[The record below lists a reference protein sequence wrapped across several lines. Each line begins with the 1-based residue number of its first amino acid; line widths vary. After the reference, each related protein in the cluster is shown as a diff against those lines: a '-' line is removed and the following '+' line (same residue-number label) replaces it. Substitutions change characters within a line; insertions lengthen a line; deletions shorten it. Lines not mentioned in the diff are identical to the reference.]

1 MPRKRE
7 TLPENYNADFPK
19 RLRELL
25 AENGKSQKELA
36 EAMGKTRQAIG
47 YYADGSSSPDWEA
60 LKFIAN
66 YFEVSADYLLGLS
79 DVRSPEVNM
88 QIVCNYTGLS
98 EDAILVLRD
107 AFTSIHH
114 YCALSDLIES
124 DDYLNYYLCRV
135 REETIALDKLCE
147 DLKAN
152 FPTIEQLKCNAMK
165 FADPIITARERLEV
179 ALYRLSDALTF
190 DVNELYS
197 SRNAL
202 YEATELIDEIFISV
216 SDPAPISTG
225 DTPDGEHK
233 ED

>member
-79 DVRSPEVNM
+79 DVKSSEANM
-88 QIVCNYTGLS
+88 QMVCNYTGLS

-135 REETIALDKLCE
+135 REETITLDNLCE

-152 FPTIEQLKCNAMK
+152 FPTNEQLKYNAMK
-165 FADPIITARERLEV
+165 FADPVITARERLEV
-179 ALYRLSDALTF
+179 ALYRLSDSFTD
-190 DVNELYS
+190 DVNQLYS

-202 YEATELIDEIFISV
+202 YKATDIIDEIFV
-216 SDPAPISTG
+216 TASTLASADRG
-225 DTPDGEHK
+225 DTDDGEHK